1 MTHQRLTQSPCTVFL
16 GDLGIF
22 LGLPACGLY
31 KIISLSSV
39 HSIKLQH
46 LFYTH
51 SLTFNTQVGIT
62 SRTSSTQVRRAFL
75 AMFSTLQ
82 NLRYSVHA
90 HSWHPQQPYQREML
104 EVERSH
110 TGSRNS
116 ADSWRY
122 HQELEGHQCNRKY
135 DLHDLPNHVHGP
147 HLHLH
152 DLSNHQGCYR

>member
-1 MTHQRLTQSPCTVFL
+1 MTHRKLTLSPCTVSL

-46 LFYTH
+46 LFYTLGRPQH
-51 SLTFNTQVGIT
+51 KFEGPSSPSTGHAATLLGRSAPSKTCGIVGT
-62 SRTSSTQVRRAFL
+62 PC
-75 AMFSTLQ
+75 
-82 NLRYSVHA
+82 A

-122 HQELEGHQCNRKY
+122 HQELEGHQCSRKY

-152 DLSNHQGCYR
+152 DLSNHQGR